1 MPEMVA
7 LEKALCRSAPWR
19 YWTRKGVLPW
29 ALQDASPRGHGLEI
43 GGGSGLMAAELLR
56 RFPDL
61 RLTVTDFDASM
72 LDGAHDLLRP
82 FGDRAQLATADATEL
97 QYADGTFDYV
107 FSFIMLHHVVRW
119 EAALTEALRVLK
131 PGGWIVGYDILDTFL
146 FRLFHKLERADV
158 RLLTLS
164 EIQSFLDPA
173 PADRALLIPGSTR
186 STVRFKIRKTH

>member
-7 LEKALCRSAPWR
+7 LEKALCRSVPWR

-29 ALQDASPRGHGLEI
+29 ALQDASPKGHGLEI

-72 LDGAHDLLRP
+72 LDGAHDVLLP
-82 FGDRAQLATADATEL
+82 FGGRAQVATADATEL

-131 PGGWIVGYDILDTFL
+131 PGGWIVGFDILDTFL
-146 FRLFHKLERADV
+146 FRLFHRLEKADV
-158 RLLTLS
+158 RLLTLPEVHS
-164 EIQSFLDPA
+164 YLERALV
-173 PADRALLIPGSTR
+173 DRAFLTPGPLR
-186 STVRFKIRKTH
+186 STVRFKIRRGL